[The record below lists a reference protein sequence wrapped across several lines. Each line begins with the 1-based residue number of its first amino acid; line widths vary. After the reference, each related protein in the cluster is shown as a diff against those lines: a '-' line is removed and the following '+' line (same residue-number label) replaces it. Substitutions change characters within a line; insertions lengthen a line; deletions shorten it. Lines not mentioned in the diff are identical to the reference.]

1 MAEQFKDQGG
11 MATMDPSHVARW
23 IASKVLSR
31 LISPGSDA
39 RRHEKAEK
47 ARVKAGKPHR
57 VEYFHQVD
65 DPYSTLAAQCLEAF
79 ERRYDVEL
87 IVHLTTGPQGANLP
101 EPDMLLPLA
110 RHDSALVAP
119 HYGLSFPAEPV
130 APEPEQVLLAQRML
144 AAVPATGF
152 AALAARI
159 GKALFTPGGSL
170 ADVLDNHPL
179 ADDDVTRNALE
190 EGDARIAELKH
201 YSGAMFYYGADWY
214 WGVDR
219 LYHLEQRL
227 QGLGLD
233 REGGELLFPRP
244 PIDAGTYR
252 ANGSLTLEAY
262 VSLRSP
268 YTAIIF
274 DHVVEYAERAGLRL
288 ELKPVLP
295 MVMRGVSA
303 TREKGLYIFRDTARE
318 ARALGDEFGPCY
330 DPIGDPVRRAYSLFD
345 WARSHGKH
353 VAFLSAFLD
362 AAFRK
367 GINTNNDRGLRK
379 VVEAAGL
386 DWAEAKPLVG
396 KDGWQD
402 ELEENRLRMM
412 ATGSW
417 GVPSFRLVDS
427 EGEEVFWAWGQD
439 RLWVLAREVQR
450 LLVQA

>member
-1 MAEQFKDQGG
+1 MTEQFKDQGG
-11 MATMDPSHVARW
+11 DATMDPSDFRRW
-23 IASKVLSR
+23 VTSKVLSR
-31 LISPGSDA
+31 LIRPSA
-39 RRHEKAEK
+39 EKRRHAKAEQER
-47 ARVKAGKPHR
+47 ARSGEPHR

-65 DPYSTLAAQCLEAF
+65 DPYSALAAQCLEAF

-87 IVHLTTGPQGANLP
+87 VVHLVTGPHGANLP

-110 RHDSALVAP
+110 RHDAALVAP
-119 HYGLSFPAEPV
+119 HYGLSFPSQPV

-144 AAVPATGF
+144 AAVPSTGF
-152 AALAARI
+152 AALAVRI
-159 GKALFTPGGSL
+159 GDALFTPGGSL

-179 ADDDVTRNALE
+179 ADEDDTRKKLE
-190 EGDARIAELKH
+190 EGDGRIAELKH
-201 YSGAMFYYGADWY
+201 YSGAMFYYGNDWY

-227 QGLGLD
+227 QALGLD
-233 REGGELLFPRP
+233 REGGDLLFPRP
-244 PIDAGTYR
+244 AIEAGSYR

-268 YTAIIF
+268 YTAVIF

-303 TREKGLYIFRDTARE
+303 TREKGLYIFRDSARE
-318 ARALGDEFGPCY
+318 VRALGDEFGPSY
-330 DPIGDPVRRAYSLFD
+330 DPIGDPARRGYSLFS
-345 WARSHGKH
+345 WAREQGKH
-353 VAFLSAFLD
+353 VAFFSAFLD

-379 VVEAAGL
+379 VVETAGL
-386 DWAEAKPLVG
+386 DWSAAKALVG
-396 KDGWQD
+396 RDGWQD

-412 ATGSW
+412 ATGTW
-417 GVPSFRLVDS
+417 GVPSFRLLDS